1 MEIKKIIREEIQ
13 GFEWA
18 EKIKPTLLNKVII
31 FEPLIHYKEFD
42 KVKELIQLYDKNVDI
57 EGLKIDFS
65 YIHHLLISLTGY
77 VAYGGTNWA
86 DAHAHNQMIEEFRE
100 NIDWYISEGMPED
113 FQNPERINGRYFFDL

>member
-31 FEPLIHYKEFD
+31 FEPLINKEEFD

-57 EGLKIDFS
+57 EGIETDFS
-65 YIHHLLISLTGY
+65 YTHHLLISLSGY
-77 VAYGGTNWA
+77 VAYGGTNYA
-86 DAHAHNQMIEEFRE
+86 DAHAHSHMINEFYR
-100 NIDWYISEGMPED
+100 NIDWYVSERKPYD

>member
-1 MEIKKIIREEIQ
+1 MGIKKIIKEEIQ
-13 GFEWA
+13 GFEWT

-86 DAHAHNQMIEEFRE
+86 DTHAHNQMINEFYE
-100 NIDWYISEGMPED
+100 NIDWYISERKPND
-113 FQNPERINGRYFFDL
+113 FQNPERINGRDFFDL